1 MSFAVRKFILSYM
14 ELLPSVERRRQLR
27 TAINA
32 LVAAERADPDS
43 ACNAL
48 LYEFSVLA
56 RSSLINPESGAEL
69 FGYRDP
75 NVRLARELQFWAH
88 AMDVWEIADVY
99 ASPRGLGWCAGAEV
113 RAELTGSEVAGVV
126 ASIRAKRAEYLTPRQ
141 LEAIDRQH
149 PSYPFRVV
157 DPAVFDVLNRCAD
170 PEVTAL
176 FADAELQP
184 PRESSRE
191 LRPGDRA
198 FWLEFIVL
206 PDGIPVF
213 VAHAFQRDA
222 VFFSGGGAR

>member
-14 ELLPSVERRRQLR
+14 GLLPSVERRRQLR
-27 TAINA
+27 MAIDR
-32 LVAAERADPDS
+32 LISDECADPDS
-43 ACNAL
+43 AYNAL
-48 LYEFSVLA
+48 LYEFGVLA
-56 RSSLINPESGAEL
+56 RSSLINPESGAEF

-88 AMDVWEIADVY
+88 AMDAWEISDVY
-99 ASPRGLGWCAGAEV
+99 ASPRGLGWCAGAEL
-113 RAELTGSEVAGVV
+113 RELLTGSEVAGVV
-126 ASIRAKRAEYLTPRQ
+126 ASIRAKRAEYLTPRR

-149 PSYPFRVV
+149 PSYPLRVV

-222 VFFSGGGAR
+222 VFFPGGGAR